1 MQACNWDSC
10 FLLNLQ
16 RLYPWLISGSY
27 IWIRN
32 GVMVCCSSG
41 RGRLCLLLAKRTWMP
56 SPTPIASDTAFIS
69 PAWASASSSTTKTLT
84 EEQVCILGVLV
95 RARVSFILRWN
106 VFKIQLLW
114 IHFTTR
120 LYLMSYVLLSDETAE
135 QINISNDE
143 KKYHACWQYLLDFQN
158 AIIISDSSQTI

>member
-16 RLYPWLISGSY
+16 TLYPWLISGSY

-41 RGRLCLLLAKRTWMP
+41 RGCLCLLLAKRTWMP
-56 SPTPIASDTAFIS
+56 IPTPIASDTAFIS

-95 RARVSFILRWN
+95 IWWWN

-158 AIIISDSSQTI
+158 AIIIISDSSQTI